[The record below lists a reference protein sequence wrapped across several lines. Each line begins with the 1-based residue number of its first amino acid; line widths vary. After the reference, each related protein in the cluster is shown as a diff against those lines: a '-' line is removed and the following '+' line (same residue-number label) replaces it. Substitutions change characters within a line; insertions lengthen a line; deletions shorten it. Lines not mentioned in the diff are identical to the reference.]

1 MMLGRLT
8 SLVLL
13 PLITAG
19 LEISSPCDEPVCFHT
34 WRLRNSYVVGI
45 VRNGRILRTKDEEG
59 CTVRVE
65 DLSETVGQHR
75 CGQPEDGLPAES
87 AVTEAPVLAVAP
99 RKPVLL
105 QCILLSFVG
114 DRWCPPQVAFLWV
127 DETGEQIGSD
137 IRHGQ
142 VSSRCNASVT
152 VTLPGVESRTFH
164 CQAKVGPNIETSVKL
179 RVKVPEL
186 SGRRGPAV
194 PQGDGEET
202 GNSRAWVSAVVGL
215 LLCVALTAVV
225 ALLVARRHRIK
236 KLPGTSTSKSSV
248 NEEGGDSAEEV
259 IYAEVVLPDVS
270 SRLTFLDLDA
280 TEYACVRYK

>member
-1 MMLGRLT
+1 MLGRLT

-13 PLITAG
+13 PLIAAG
-19 LEISSPCDEPVCFHT
+19 LEISSPCDAPVCFHT
-34 WRLRNSYVVGI
+34 WKLHNSYVVGI

-65 DLSETVGQHR
+65 NLNDTAGQHR
-75 CGQPEDGLPAES
+75 CGQAEDGLPAES
-87 AVTEAPVLAVAP
+87 AVTEAPVLKVAP
-99 RKPVLL
+99 RKPVSL
-105 QCILLSFVG
+105 QCILLSSIG
-114 DRWCPPQVAFLWV
+114 DRRCPSHVAFFWV
-127 DETGEQIGSD
+127 DETREQIGSD
-137 IRHGQ
+137 TTHGR
-142 VSSRCNASVT
+142 VSSPCNASVT
-152 VTLPGVESRTFH
+152 VTLPGVESRTFR
-164 CQAKVGPNIETSVKL
+164 CVAKVGQNREMSVKL

-202 GNSRAWVSAVVGL
+202 GSSRAWVSTVVGL

-225 ALLVARRHRIK
+225 ALLVARRRRIK